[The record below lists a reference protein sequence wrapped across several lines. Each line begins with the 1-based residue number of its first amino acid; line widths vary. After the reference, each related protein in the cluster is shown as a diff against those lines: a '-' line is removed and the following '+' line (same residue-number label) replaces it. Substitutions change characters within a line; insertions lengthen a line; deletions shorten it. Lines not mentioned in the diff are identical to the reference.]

1 MITLTVKNIDLVVSA
16 EMHDFC
22 EIDEVF
28 NMFCVLLEGA
38 GWHRETIKSAILDR
52 ADVIREEDNDRTA
65 DSDQED

>member
-16 EMHDFC
+16 EMTDFC

-52 ADVIREEDNDRTA
+52 ADVIREEDNDRAA

>member
-16 EMHDFC
+16 EMTDFC